1 MVRHDV
7 RSYFC
12 RTHGGF
18 VTVETAHQLAERLRT
33 NAVVDEPDRTLILD
47 AADVLEQLVA
57 LHEAT
62 LRAREDLE
70 SIISNLRAKLVRLT
84 LVDDGE

>member
-1 MVRHDV
+1 M
-7 RSYFC
+7 
-12 RTHGGF
+12 
-18 VTVETAHQLAERLRT
+18 TVETAHQLAERLRT

>member
-1 MVRHDV
+1 M
-7 RSYFC
+7 
-12 RTHGGF
+12 
-18 VTVETAHQLAERLRT
+18 TVETAHQLAERLRT
-33 NAVVDEPDRTLILD
+33 NAIVDEPDRTLILD